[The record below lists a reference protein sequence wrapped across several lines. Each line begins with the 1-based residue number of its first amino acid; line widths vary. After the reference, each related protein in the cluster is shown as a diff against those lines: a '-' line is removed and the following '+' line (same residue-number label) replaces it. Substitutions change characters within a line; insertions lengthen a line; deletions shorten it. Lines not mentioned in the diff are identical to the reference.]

1 MFKIV
6 LKQGFL
12 LNTNPHILFLVFYSI
27 FKTKNIKVQLY
38 LLMPFYFVKTQRFYV
53 QEWLPDWRLKEENK
67 TVMTH
72 IVATKNVI
80 DKCVVHTG

>member
-1 MFKIV
+1 
-6 LKQGFL
+6 
-12 LNTNPHILFLVFYSI
+12 
-27 FKTKNIKVQLY
+27 
-38 LLMPFYFVKTQRFYV
+38 MPFYFVKTQRFYA
-53 QEWLPDWRLKEENK
+53 QEWLPVLRLKEENK